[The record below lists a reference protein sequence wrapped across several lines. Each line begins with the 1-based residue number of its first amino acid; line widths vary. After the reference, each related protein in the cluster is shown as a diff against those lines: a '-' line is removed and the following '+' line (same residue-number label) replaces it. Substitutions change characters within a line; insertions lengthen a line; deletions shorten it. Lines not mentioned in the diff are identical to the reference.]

1 MPQRRLL
8 RTLLEPIA
16 IAIAL
21 ALLLRMAV
29 QIYSIPSAS
38 MAPTLLPGDR
48 ILVTRYLRTD
58 PEPGDVVVFVSPV
71 NGEETLVKRV
81 VGEAGDLIESRQGR
95 LVIGGRTLPEPYLAE
110 AAATGEISALI
121 VPADCYFV
129 LGDNRRD
136 SVDSRSWGV
145 VRRSAIQ
152 GRARMILWSSS
163 DPSQEVVLASSQG
176 GGPRSFRTDRSRR
189 LFKWI
194 D

>member
-48 ILVTRYLRTD
+48 ILVTRYLRAD
-58 PEPGDVVVFVSPV
+58 PEPGDVIVFVSPV

-95 LVIGGRTLPEPYLAE
+95 LVIGGRTPPEPYLAE

-176 GGPRSFRTDRSRR
+176 GGPRSFRTTRSRR